1 MGSTRIPAFAH
12 NMIAVRAASAGGLTP
27 GEITFTAV
35 LSLIR
40 AAITSDTCCPRCHK
54 RPTRANA
61 PASALGAAIAAPPR
75 RPPADLRTHPPLQD
89 ARRRADQP
97 TTPSPSSRQIS
108 RKRTQVLGVKAVV
121 RPRAR
126 GLGVVPR

>member
-75 RPPADLRTHPPLQD
+75 RPPADLRTHPPA
-89 ARRRADQP
+89 ARRTQTIGPAGY
-97 TTPSPSSRQIS
+97 TLTIVPSNLQKTDASPGS
-108 RKRTQVLGVKAVV
+108 
-121 RPRAR
+121 
-126 GLGVVPR
+126 